1 MSQLIEL
8 AQDNIPWLAVVL
20 VVVSVFFEF
29 SKIKVNPLTWLF
41 KGLQKKILEED
52 KKEHEAIHKE
62 NENINKRLDEVVYVK
77 SKHYEDIVKWQH
89 TTDVDVSDLKTITA
103 QLFNKMDEIANK
115 IDKMYE
121 DQDANEM
128 TRLRWEILSFADS
141 CRSGSKHSKDAF
153 HHIIEN
159 SDKYHRIIEKRG
171 FINGVI
177 DAEMEYILET
187 YHHLS
192 ETDDFV

>member
-29 SKIKVNPLTWLF
+29 SKIKLNPLSWLF
-41 KGLQKKILEED
+41 KAVQKKILED
-52 KKEHEAIHKE
+52 AQKEHDILHKE
-62 NENINKRLDEVVYVK
+62 NADINRRLDEVVYVK
-77 SKHYEDIVKWQH
+77 SKHYDEIVKWQGH
-89 TTDVDVSDLKTITA
+89 TNDDVNDLKIVTTKIIE
-103 QLFNKMDEIANK
+103 KMDEIGKK
-115 IDKMYE
+115 IDSMYE

-159 SDKYHRIIEKRG
+159 SDKYHKIIAKRG
-171 FINGVI
+171 FVNGVI